1 MANLKQVTFT
11 DDWYSTK
18 FLLDG
23 EPDDLLKVRIKGK
36 WYDVIFDVVTVY
48 YSDHGHRYPA
58 SAERYHFTIKTEL
71 GDQQMELYILMK
83 SRPRLK
89 IYGIAMPTE

>member
-11 DDWYSTK
+11 DDWYATQ

-23 EPDDLLKVRIKGK
+23 KPADLQKVRIKGK
-36 WYDVIFDVVTVY
+36 WFAVVFDTMTVW

-58 SAERYHFTIKTEL
+58 SAERYYFVIQTEL
-71 GDQQMELYILMK
+71 GDKEMELYHLMK

-89 IYGIAMPTE
+89 IYGVE

>member
-1 MANLKQVTFT
+1 MTDLKQVTFT
-11 DDWYSTK
+11 DDWYATK

-23 EPDDLLKVRIKGK
+23 EPAILKKVRIKGK
-36 WYDVIFDVVTVY
+36 WFDVTYDEETVY

-58 SAERYHFTIKTEL
+58 WGERYYFMIKTEL
-71 GDQQMELYILMK
+71 GPKRIELYRLMR

-89 IYGIAMPTE
+89 IYGAE